1 MSEPASLYDV
11 ERELDR
17 VVDRLMSMPLAKA
30 ETAAPD
36 VTTAAQELLAQCRTI
51 DPQVP
56 ANASL
61 PTLAP
66 QGFGPLIAVLG
77 SDWLAAARTAADPDS
92 DALLDILVRLRRS
105 LP

>member
-1 MSEPASLYDV
+1 MSEAAALHEV

-17 VVDRLMSMPLAKA
+17 VVDRLMSMPLGKA
-30 ETAAPD
+30 STAASD
-36 VTTAAQELLAQCRTI
+36 VMAAAEALLNECRRL

-56 ANASL
+56 AHATL

-66 QGFGPLIAVLG
+66 QGFGPMIAVLG
-77 SDWLAAARTAADPDS
+77 TDWLASARTSADPDA
-92 DALLDILVRLRRS
+92 DAVLDILVRLRRS